1 MSIAK
6 LTAGPEAPR
15 SPGTTLKALAL
26 QTWGGLQLYPVEVI
40 GETATKYR
48 VRMLAVEVRL
58 PGRRWARR
66 DDEILVPKYAVRD
79 MHEDDDRLSHWNP
92 GKAYG
97 YGDGAVGPTKDKADE
112 AMASGAW
119 NKKPNL

>member
-6 LTAGPEAPR
+6 LTADPEAP

-26 QTWGGLQLYPVEVI
+26 QTWGGLRLYPVEVI

-58 PGRRWARR
+58 PGHRWARR
-66 DDEILVPKYAVRD
+66 GDEILVPKYAVRD
-79 MHEDDDRLSHWNP
+79 AHENDNRLSHWNP
-92 GKAYG
+92 GQAYG
-97 YGDGAVGPTKDKADE
+97 YGDGAVKDKTEE

-119 NKKPNL
+119 NQKPNL